1 MYTRPWPS
9 RRDRAGAKKPT
20 TTGKFWSDYDQ
31 EKDTQ
36 KSVHTTAQTD
46 AETTAPKSEL
56 AGNFETDRMVSKM
69 DAKSLIISLHH
80 ILDSLLSN
88 PEILSADQVVK
99 LRQLLAEA
107 YATIDDYWYRHL
119 D

>member
-1 MYTRPWPS
+1 
-9 RRDRAGAKKPT
+9 
-20 TTGKFWSDYDQ
+20 
-31 EKDTQ
+31 
-36 KSVHTTAQTD
+36 
-46 AETTAPKSEL
+46 
-56 AGNFETDRMVSKM
+56 MVSKM